1 MVGRGYGPAHMMGAD
16 AATAALQTAAA
27 QGDPRAQAICQ
38 AIQQAGCGPPAWR
51 DRQIA
56 PGVQVP
62 CDDLVPLPLTPVLG
76 TPTFVNGGPTI
87 ITLTGKTQKPF
98 RGERPMAN
106 VLRVGAS
113 AANIIPVIRGGITV
127 GVDPQVAQKADQ
139 PLEQFTANA
148 FGARMQMVPAD
159 PGVEITADIVLVG
172 GALAVGDTL
181 TVFLSIFG
189 SFLQ

>member
-1 MVGRGYGPAHMMGAD
+1 
-16 AATAALQTAAA
+16 
-27 QGDPRAQAICQ
+27 
-38 AIQQAGCGPPAWR
+38 
-51 DRQIA
+51 
-56 PGVQVP
+56 
-62 CDDLVPLPLTPVLG
+62 
-76 TPTFVNGGPTI
+76 
-87 ITLTGKTQKPF
+87 
-98 RGERPMAN
+98 MAN